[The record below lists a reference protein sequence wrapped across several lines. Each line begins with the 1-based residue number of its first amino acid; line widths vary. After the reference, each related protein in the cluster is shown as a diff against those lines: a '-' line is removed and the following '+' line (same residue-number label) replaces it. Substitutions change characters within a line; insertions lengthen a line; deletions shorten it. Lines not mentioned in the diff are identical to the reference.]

1 MFVFLLQ
8 TIMDTME
15 TNLIARYIEDV
26 TFKNS
31 GSKDTASNYRR
42 DIDAYVNYL
51 TSQSIDSLFDVDKS
65 IAAWYVIH
73 LRQDAALSQRSIQRH
88 LSTIR
93 GLYRY
98 AIAMKRCED
107 NPFARIKA
115 GKTPQ
120 TLPDVLSENEVNA
133 LLDSING
140 IDFGS
145 LRDRALFELMY
156 ASGMRLSEIASLT
169 LNDLHDPLRRI
180 RIKGKG
186 NVERTV
192 FYNHHAKQ
200 ALDDYISR
208 RSQVAKTDQEALWL
222 NQRGEPLTQ
231 RGIQYRLNKAVM
243 DAGLR
248 TQVHPHI
255 LRHSFATHLLN
266 HGADLKSIQLML
278 GHASMVTTQI
288 YTHISVAQMKE
299 SFKKSHLRMDP
310 PREDKEAQ

>member
-1 MFVFLLQ
+1 
-8 TIMDTME
+8 ME
-15 TNLIARYIEDV
+15 TELIQRYIEDV

-31 GSKDTASNYRR
+31 RSPDTASNYRR
-42 DIDAYVNYL
+42 DLDAYVRYL
-51 TSQSIDSLFDVDKS
+51 NQQDIDSLFDVDKS

-98 AIAMKRCED
+98 AINIKRCTD
-107 NPFARIKA
+107 NPFSRIKA
-115 GKTPQ
+115 GKTVQ
-120 TLPDVLSENEVNA
+120 SLPDVLSENEVNA

-140 IDFGS
+140 HDFGS
-145 LRDRALFELMY
+145 SRDRAIFELMY
-156 ASGMRLSEIASLT
+156 ASGMRLSEITALT
-169 LNDLHDPLRRI
+169 VHDLHDPLRRI
-180 RIKGKG
+180 HITGKG

-192 FYNHHAKQ
+192 FYNHHAKK
-200 ALDDYISR
+200 ALDNYLSVR
-208 RSQVAKTDQEALWL
+208 VQVAKPNQEALWL

-288 YTHISVAQMKE
+288 YTHISVSQMKE

-310 PREDKEAQ
+310 PREDKEEQ